1 MLFDFGVVSD
11 NGILPEETELSER
24 MNALGLPLSFH
35 TNKEV
40 GLHDFYCVMVIV
52 FYISFDAFECG

>member
-1 MLFDFGVVSD
+1 MSD
-11 NGILPEETELSER
+11 YGILPEETELSEQ
-24 MNALGLPLSFH
+24 MNSLGLPLSFH

-40 GLHDFYCVMVIV
+40 GLHDIYCVMVIV